1 MNKLYEF
8 INNNESLLKLLDS
21 FLFYDEK
28 WLFVENR
35 DFFIDE
41 VDNNEIEKIIEIGL
55 KIANN
60 LNRLNI
66 SPDDYNE
73 KEILNYL
80 KDEII

>member
-1 MNKLYEF
+1 M
-8 INNNESLLKLLDS
+8 NNNESLLKLLDS